1 MKDIK
6 DMNLAECIDRLREL
20 PDGTCQDQFDMRDL
34 PWIWDVA
41 EELANRIDTLLFE
54 QAQRHDAW
62 VDALENRINSL
73 EAQHR
78 WIPVSER
85 LPTEEDAT
93 TLGGNMGIEFWSN
106 KFGGMKYFCTI
117 ERFGID
123 FIQSNEIT
131 HWKRITPPE
140 GV

>member
-1 MKDIK
+1 MKEIK
-6 DMNLAECIDRLREL
+6 DMTLTECIDRLREL

-62 VDALENRINSL
+62 VDALESRINSL
-73 EAQHR
+73 EAERR

-85 LPTEEDAT
+85 LPNHLSDYVYVYYDGMVAT
-93 TLGGNMGIEFWSN
+93 MLYS
-106 KFGGMKYFCTI
+106 
-117 ERFGID
+117 ID
-123 FIQSNEIT
+123 KGFHGSTPNRMEMFAHEIT
-131 HWKRITPPE
+131 HWKRITSPE
-140 GV
+140 DKP

>member
-6 DMNLAECIDRLREL
+6 DMNLAECLDRLREL

-62 VDALENRINSL
+62 VDACENRINSL
-73 EAQHR
+73 EEQHR
-78 WIPVSER
+78 WISVLER
-85 LPTEEDAT
+85 LPTEGD
-93 TLGGNMGIEFWSN
+93 GDGNGYVEFWNTKYQMSN
-106 KFGGMKYFCTI
+106 YYKYDFVP
-117 ERFGID
+117 ERIGLAHHF
-123 FIQSNEIT
+123 T

-140 GV
+140 ATP

>member
-73 EAQHR
+73 EAERR
-78 WIPVSER
+78 WIPVEER
-85 LPTEEDAT
+85 LPTKQDGDENGYIF
-93 TLGGNMGIEFWSN
+93 TLEREKESPNRLYPCIQTWSDIRSH
-106 KFGGMKYFCTI
+106 YHY
-117 ERFGID
+117 
-123 FIQSNEIT
+123 EIT

>member
-6 DMNLAECIDRLREL
+6 DMNLAECLDRLREL

-41 EELANRIDTLLFE
+41 EELANRIDTLLIE

-73 EAQHR
+73 EAERR
-78 WIPVSER
+78 WIPVEER
-85 LPTEEDAT
+85 LPTKQDGDENGYIF
-93 TLGGNMGIEFWSN
+93 TLEREKKSPNRLHPCIQTWSDIRSD
-106 KFGGMKYFCTI
+106 YYY
-117 ERFGID
+117 
-123 FIQSNEIT
+123 EIT

-140 GV
+140 GK